1 MSKEKIMRVKIA
13 KMTDTAAIQLPKDS
27 WSKMLLT
34 RDTVGVQK
42 FSMGV
47 SCFKPGLAT
56 DLMIHEEEELAFVV
70 QGSGKI
76 GLADGAAVAYEAGD
90 GIYIPA
96 GVAHAVINDGETD
109 VVMVAGFSWP
119 GYPPTCKASDLK

>member
-1 MSKEKIMRVKIA
+1 MSVKIA
-13 KMTDTAAIQLPKDS
+13 KMSETAAIEVPKES

-56 DLMIHEEEELAFVV
+56 DLMVHEEEELAFVV
-70 QGSGKI
+70 QGSGTT
-76 GLADGAAVAYEAGD
+76 GLADGDAVAFVAGD

-96 GVAHAVINDGETD
+96 GVAHAVINDGEAD
-109 VVMVAGFSWP
+109 VIMVAGFSWP
-119 GYPPTCKASDLK
+119 GYPPTTKA